1 METGRSL
8 TEVVLSILRLLQ
20 LSRQSLKAL
29 VTGLKEADAFHVRH
43 AVPFVVV
50 YLVRQVDLVREES

>member
-20 LSRQSLKAL
+20 LSRQSLKTL
-29 VTGLKEADAFHVRH
+29 VTGLKEADAFHVWH
-43 AVPFVVV
+43 AVALLVVNLVCKV
-50 YLVRQVDLVREES
+50 YLV